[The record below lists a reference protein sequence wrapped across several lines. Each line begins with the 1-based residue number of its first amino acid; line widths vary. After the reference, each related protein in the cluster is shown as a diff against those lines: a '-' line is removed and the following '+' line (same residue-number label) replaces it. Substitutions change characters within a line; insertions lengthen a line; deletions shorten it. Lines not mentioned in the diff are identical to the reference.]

1 MKRILFLIA
10 GLLALPLLADKPN
23 VIVIMADD
31 MGWECVSA
39 YRDLIA
45 KYNYPKANSGEKDH
59 YKTPNIDKLAAG
71 GRGRFRDARPQV
83 LREGHLVDGLGA
95 ARAARRLPRRTGNG
109 AYLVRSGGRG
119 AARHGAAAVPLRL
132 CHLGFGGA
140 GFRAHGVRFLDRI
153 HRRCRGNLRGDGG

>member
-45 KYNYPKANSGEKDH
+45 KYNYPKANPGVKDH
-59 YKTPNIDKLAAG
+59 YTTPNIDKLADG
-71 GRGRFRDARPQV
+71 GIVRDPADAPVGEALAVRV
-83 LREGHLVDGLGA
+83 
-95 ARAARRLPRRTGNG
+95 ARARME
-109 AYLVRSGGRG
+109 VRVESVE
-119 AARHGAAAVPLRL
+119 ASEDLEKPL
-132 CHLGFGGA
+132 
-140 GFRAHGVRFLDRI
+140 
-153 HRRCRGNLRGDGG
+153 

>member
-45 KYNYPKANSGEKDH
+45 K
-59 YKTPNIDKLAAG
+59 
-71 GRGRFRDARPQV
+71 
-83 LREGHLVDGLGA
+83 
-95 ARAARRLPRRTGNG
+95 
-109 AYLVRSGGRG
+109 
-119 AARHGAAAVPLRL
+119 
-132 CHLGFGGA
+132 
-140 GFRAHGVRFLDRI
+140 
-153 HRRCRGNLRGDGG
+153 